1 MRKMIMNK
9 KLSTQANAVDRRLAW
24 NGVLVSTAKTWWM
37 AYLMRRMEREAI
49 IQLRAMSDRQLED
62 IGITRSQIE

>member
-1 MRKMIMNK
+1 MRKETIMST
-9 KLSTQANAVDRRLAW
+9 KLSTRANAEDRRLAW
-24 NGVLVSTAKTWWM
+24 NSILVSAKTWWV
-37 AYLMRRMEREAI
+37 AYLTRRMEREAI

>member
-1 MRKMIMNK
+1 MSA
-9 KLSTQANAVDRRLAW
+9 KLSTRANAVDRRLAW
-24 NGVLVSTAKTWWM
+24 NSVLVSTAKTWWV